1 MKKVAVVG
9 GGITGAYA
17 GYFLARS
24 GIDTTI
30 IDPDNM
36 ENRASNINPGGINP
50 LHGPGIPGAMS
61 TFAMESYRLHRSE
74 WQQISEL
81 SALQFD
87 GRIISRIFVA
97 LTEEDESLL
106 KESGKLYEDA
116 DSFTAQWYDS
126 TQLQQY
132 DPRINRAALG
142 GLLTTGNGTV
152 NAPLYRRAVLSAAY
166 NSGAKWLVA
175 EVSGIVQKG
184 DRITALRVGKD
195 KLEFDDVVFATG
207 PWVDF
212 ISTNLGVRVPI
223 RPVKGEMLVVKMQ
236 SGSLTHDITWRHN
249 GIYHE
254 KEDIYWLGGTLD
266 ESGLDC
272 SPTDVGRDT
281 VIENVSRIIPDLTEC
296 SIVSH
301 VAGLRPMSIDGLP
314 IIGNL
319 PGWSNAFIVGGAG
332 SKGML
337 LSALLG
343 KTISRIVQE
352 VEPGVELSII
362 SMDRF

>member
-9 GGITGAYA
+9 GGITGAYTA
-17 GYFLARS
+17 YFLARS

-30 IDPDNM
+30 IDPDNKG
-36 ENRASNINPGGINP
+36 NRASNINPGGINP

-61 TFAMESYRLHRSE
+61 TFAMESYRLHRSQ
-74 WQQISEL
+74 WQKISEL

-97 LTEEDESLL
+97 LTKEDEILL
-106 KESGKLYEDA
+106 KESEKLYKDA

-126 TQLQQY
+126 TQLHQY
-132 DPRINRAALG
+132 DPRINKAALG

-152 NAPLYRRAVLSAAY
+152 NALLYSRAVLTAAC

-175 EVSGIVQKG
+175 EVRGIVQKG
-184 DRITALRVGKD
+184 DRISALRIGKD
-195 KLEFDDVVFATG
+195 NLEFDDVIFATG
-207 PWVDF
+207 PWVDM
-212 ISTNLGVRVPI
+212 INSMLGVTVPI
-223 RPVKGEMLVVKMQ
+223 RPVKGEMLVVAMQ
-236 SGSLTHDITWRHN
+236 TGSLTHDITWRHN

-254 KEDIYWLGGTLD
+254 KENIYWWGGTLD
-266 ESGLDC
+266 ESDLDC
-272 SPTDVGRDT
+272 SATDVGRNT

-296 SIVSH
+296 SIIRH

-319 PGWSNAFIVGGAG
+319 PGWRNAFIVGGAG

-352 VEPGVELSII
+352 IEPGVDLAFI
-362 SMDRF
+362 SMERF

>member
-30 IDPDNM
+30 IDPANKP
-36 ENRASNINPGGINP
+36 NRASNNNPGGINP

-74 WQQISEL
+74 WPKITKL
-81 SALQFD
+81 STLQFD
-87 GRIISRIFVA
+87 ERIVSRIFVA
-97 LTEEDESLL
+97 LTEEDEALL
-106 KESGKLYEDA
+106 KESKILYEEA
-116 DSFTAQWYDS
+116 EGFTAQWYDS
-126 TQLQQY
+126 TQLHQY

-142 GLLTTGNGTV
+142 GLVTTGNGTV
-152 NAPLYRRAVLSAAY
+152 NAPLYNRAVLTAAC
-166 NSGAKWLVA
+166 NSGAKCLVA
-175 EVSGIVQKG
+175 EVSGLVQKG

-195 KLEFDDVVFATG
+195 NLEFDDVVFATG
-207 PWVDF
+207 PWVDM
-212 ISTNLGVRVPI
+212 INTMLEVTVPI

-236 SGSLTHDITWRHN
+236 SGNFTHDLTWRHG
-249 GIYHE
+249 GIYHQ
-254 KEDIYWLGGTLD
+254 KENIYWLGGTLD

-281 VIENVSRIIPDLTEC
+281 VLEHVSRIIPDLTEC
-296 SIVSH
+296 SIIGH
-301 VAGLRPMSIDGLP
+301 LAGLRPMSIDGLP
-314 IIGNL
+314 IIGKL
-319 PGWSNAFIVGGAG
+319 PGWRNAFIVGGTG

-343 KTISRIVQE
+343 KTISRIVQGLE
-352 VEPGVELSII
+352 SGLDLSFI